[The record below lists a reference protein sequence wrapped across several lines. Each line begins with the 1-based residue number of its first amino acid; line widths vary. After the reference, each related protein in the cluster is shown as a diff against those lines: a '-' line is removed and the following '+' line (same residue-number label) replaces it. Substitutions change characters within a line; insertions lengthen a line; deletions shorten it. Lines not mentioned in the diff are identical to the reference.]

1 MNAALNLA
9 RAYALVMGAAFLFGQ
24 AFTGHFSIAA
34 TLAGVSGVLATDAIH
49 YYRDLDIPGSYYA
62 WFLVAPFVVALV
74 FIGYSS
80 VRRR

>member
-49 YYRDLDIPGSYYA
+49 YYRELDIPASYFA
-62 WFLVAPFVVALV
+62 WFLFAPFVVALV
-74 FIGYSS
+74 FIGYSC